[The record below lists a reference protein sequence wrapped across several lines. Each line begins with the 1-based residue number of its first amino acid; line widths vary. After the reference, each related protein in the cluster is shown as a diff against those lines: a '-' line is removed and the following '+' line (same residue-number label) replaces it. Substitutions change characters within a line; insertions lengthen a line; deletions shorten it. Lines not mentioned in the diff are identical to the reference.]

1 MRIDLY
7 IKIVITII
15 AVCLIK
21 IAFFAPPDYSYAQFP
36 FLSSSDKLVDVNI
49 KSIDGNEF
57 IFLRNGD
64 LQIGGKKGPK
74 IIEDGAW
81 VVKLKKD

>member
-1 MRIDLY
+1 MKIDFY
-7 IKIVITII
+7 FKAVFTII

-36 FLSSSDKLVDVNI
+36 FLSSSGQPVDVNI
-49 KSIDGNEF
+49 KSIDGNEL
-57 IFLRNGD
+57 IFSRNGD
-64 LQIGGKKGPK
+64 LWIGKKEGPK
-74 IIEDGAW
+74 IIEEGAW